1 MRITV
6 DKVVEYVIMVIVIT
20 GFGYTAVTGAIDTL
34 NLTGT
39 NALIGGAVGTLMIL
53 GLLVG
58 AAGLLQSK
66 K

>member
-6 DKVVEYVIMVIVIT
+6 DKVVEFVIMVIVIT
-20 GFGYTAVTGAIDTL
+20 GFGYTAVTGAITSL

-58 AAGLLQSK
+58 AAGLLQGK
-66 K
+66 